1 MKTVLIT
8 GGAVRIGRCIALTMA
23 QRGWDIAVHF
33 NKSEQQA
40 DELVKEITSFGRRA
54 IALQRDLTKQEDV
67 KKMVPDIVASLGS
80 LQCIVNN
87 ASVFEEDTVA
97 DFSHAVLDHHMHVN
111 LAAPVLLAQALFDV
125 TPEGQQACV
134 INLLDQK
141 LFNLNPDF
149 LSYTLS
155 KAALQCAT
163 TTLAQALAPKVRV
176 VGVAPGTTLMSSYQD
191 IDNFTQAH
199 HVAALSQ
206 SSTPQDI
213 ADAVHY
219 LSCASAVTGTILA
232 VDGGQHLIPLA
243 RDVMYIVNPK

>member
-1 MKTVLIT
+1 MLVT
-8 GGAVRIGRCIALTMA
+8 GAAIRIGRCIALTMA
-23 QRGWDIAVHF
+23 KHGWDIAVHF

-40 DELVKEITSFGRRA
+40 HELVEEITSFGRRA
-54 IALQRDLTKQEDV
+54 ISLQCDLSDQKEA
-67 KKMVPDIVASLGS
+67 KKLVPNTIASLGS

-87 ASVFEEDTVA
+87 ASLFELDVAA
-97 DFSHAVLDHHMHVN
+97 DFSHELLDHHMHVN
-111 LAAPVLLAQALFDV
+111 LAAPLILAQALFEV
-125 TPEGQQACV
+125 TPDGQQACV

-176 VGVAPGTTLMSSYQD
+176 VGIAPGTTLTSNYQD
-191 IDNFTQAH
+191 TDNFKQTHQ
-199 HVAALSQ
+199 VAALGQ

-219 LSCASAVTGTILA
+219 LSCARAVTGTILA

-243 RDVMYIVNPK
+243 RDVMYTVNPN

>member
-8 GGAVRIGRCIALTMA
+8 GAAVRIGRCIALTMA
-23 QRGWDIAVHF
+23 QRGWNIAVHF
-33 NKSEQQA
+33 NNSEQQA
-40 DELVKEITSFGRRA
+40 HELVKEITSSGRRA
-54 IALQRDLTKQEDV
+54 IGFQCDLANQEEV
-67 KKMVPDIVASLGS
+67 KKLVPDIIASLGS

-87 ASVFEEDTVA
+87 ASVFEEDVVA
-97 DFSHAVLDHHMHVN
+97 NFSHAALEQHMHVN
-111 LAAPVLLAQALFDV
+111 LAAPLLLAQALFEV

-163 TTLAQALAPKVRV
+163 ATLAQALAPKIRV
-176 VGVAPGTTLMSSYQD
+176 VGIAPGTTLTSAYQD
-191 IDNFTQAH
+191 ADNFKQAH
-199 HVAALSQ
+199 QVAALGQ

-219 LSCASAVTGTILA
+219 LSCARAVTGTILV

-243 RDVMYIVNPK
+243 RDVMYSVNPQ